1 MYAICV
7 QSNLNWPFSPHVLRY
22 PKQSPSPLTSRLG
35 HLYPQ
40 ISIPMENTSPIHFCK
55 PRPTYSCSKTYF
67 MAHIG
72 NLPSPWQPPG
82 SEEFI
87 EPCTQFFLARE
98 VLFLLQ
104 SFKHPQIPQSWDSMS
119 PSLLPHTLMPAWT
132 WLYSLALPH
141 SWHQVSQHLVVT
153 RKTLSSLFLDSS
165 LPLGQRFPE
174 NPERSHGSR

>member
-22 PKQSPSPLTSRLG
+22 PKQSPSPLTSCLG

-67 MAHIG
+67 MAHFG

-82 SEEFI
+82 FLSARIWRIYWALHSILPSKGGAFPSPVLQTPSDSTVMRFHVPI
-87 EPCTQFFLARE
+87 TPSPHTHACLNLAIQPSSSSFLA
-98 VLFLLQ
+98 
-104 SFKHPQIPQSWDSMS
+104 
-119 PSLLPHTLMPAWT
+119 PSVTSSCDTEDIIKPLP
-132 WLYSLALPH
+132 
-141 SWHQVSQHLVVT
+141 
-153 RKTLSSLFLDSS
+153 R
-165 LPLGQRFPE
+165 
-174 NPERSHGSR
+174 